1 MITIK
6 IIIDIPK
13 EFESDYNTDK
23 FKDFFSRVV
32 ADIDY
37 NGICGCYEKET
48 AEMFREVFD
57 SGEVVNDNN
66 WISVKDKLPEIDEE
80 VIVTTSSGRVWC
92 VYYGYAYVSDK
103 EPCFHEWD
111 SEMWQCFRPDV
122 IAWMR
127 KPKAYEEV
135 EKSE

>member
-1 MITIK
+1 M
-6 IIIDIPK
+6 
-13 EFESDYNTDK
+13 
-23 FKDFFSRVV
+23 SREEELKLLEKLISKY
-32 ADIDY
+32 ADDSRLAE
-37 NGICGCYEKET
+37 YEDLE
-48 AEMFREVFD
+48 EHR
-57 SGEVVNDNN
+57 SRNDNN
-66 WISVKDKLPEIDEE
+66 WVSVKDKLPEIGEE
-80 VIVTTSSGRVWC
+80 VIVTTNSGRVLC

-135 EKSE
+135 VSND